1 MVIILM
7 GVAGSGKT
15 TVGQLLAAQL
25 GWPFFDADDYHSPAN
40 IAKMSAGIPLTDTD
54 RAGWLLTLADLIRTQ
69 LRAGQPAV
77 LACSALKQA
86 YRDALCIDPAQV
98 NFVYL
103 YGSYAQIYQ
112 RLQGRNGH
120 YMKSSLLSS
129 QFAILEEPTNALW
142 VDCIHPPPQITAE
155 IRQAL
160 NL

>member
-25 GWPFFDADDYHSPAN
+25 GWPFFDADDYHAPAN
-40 IAKMSAGIPLTDTD
+40 IAKMSQGIPLTDAD
-54 RAGWLLTLADLIRTQ
+54 RTGWLLTLADLIRTQ
-69 LRAGQPAV
+69 LRTGQPAV

-103 YGSYAQIYQ
+103 HGDYTQIYQ
-112 RLQGRNGH
+112 RLQERNGH

-129 QFAILEEPTNALW
+129 QFAILEEPTDALW

-155 IRQAL
+155 IRQGL